1 VPCGIGRARTGVRRG
16 LASLEHRGREPALAL
31 IDPLVIP
38 KPALVLLVGPSGS
51 GKSTFGAEHFKPAEI
66 VSSDSLR
73 EMVSDDPSDQNASA
87 EAFKLLALIANG
99 RLRRRLTTVIDA
111 TNLRAANRKR
121 LRQVA
126 SRYGIPTV
134 AIAFDLPVEVYM
146 EHNRLRRDRMVDAE
160 VVADQAARMTEA
172 MTDLAEERYAAVYII
187 QDPDLLRSLRV
198 ERR

>member
-1 VPCGIGRARTGVRRG
+1 
-16 LASLEHRGREPALAL
+16 
-31 IDPLVIP
+31 
-38 KPALVLLVGPSGS
+38 LVLLVGPSGS
-51 GKSTFGAEHFKPAEI
+51 GKSTFGAAHFKPAEI

-134 AIAFDLPVEVYM
+134 AIAFDLSVEVYM
-146 EHNRLRRDRMVDAE
+146 EHNRLRRGRVVDAE
-160 VVADQAARMTEA
+160 VVADQAERMTEA
-172 MTDLAEERYAAVYII
+172 VTDLAEERYAAVYVI
-187 QDPDLLRSLRV
+187 QNADLLGSVRV